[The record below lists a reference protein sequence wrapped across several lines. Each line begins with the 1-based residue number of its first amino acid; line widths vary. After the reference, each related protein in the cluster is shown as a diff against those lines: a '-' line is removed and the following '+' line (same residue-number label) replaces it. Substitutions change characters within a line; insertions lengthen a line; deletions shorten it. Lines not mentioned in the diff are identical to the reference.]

1 MIWESLNSILIW
13 LRNKGEQVVGGDQR
27 GTWCKGAPRSDH
39 QDHKVRNPRRK
50 GRIGIDQCVVGHSM
64 QRLWAVGSLGQVG
77 QDTRPI
83 LRGWSPPQQPYPAQ
97 IYSPAS
103 NTDSPSCCNVA
114 LSFSPVASLVEITR
128 SRCILLHALC
138 NEHLAVGGKNE
149 RRRVEKKTLLATH
162 GGNYGIL
169 LRQECSHDGRASDG
183 GPCGLLTGLYGQ
195 FNEHRHQMSLVSEGL
210 KWESAPLFDGGSQ
223 MLWLSFGVGLA
234 EGGRPRQ
241 CLATQICRLNY
252 ASLRE

>member
-1 MIWESLNSILIW
+1 MLCGSFNAKTLGRRVTRPSW
-13 LRNKGEQVVGGDQR
+13 
-27 GTWCKGAPRSDH
+27 PRH
-39 QDHKVRNPRRK
+39 RTFP
-50 GRIGIDQCVVGHSM
+50 
-64 QRLWAVGSLGQVG
+64 
-77 QDTRPI
+77 RPI
-83 LRGWSPPQQPYPAQ
+83 LRGWSPPQQPYPSQ

-149 RRRVEKKTLLATH
+149 RRGVEKKKTLLATH

-195 FNEHRHQMSLVSEGL
+195 FNEHRHQMSLVSEQRG
-210 KWESAPLFDGGSQ
+210 
-223 MLWLSFGVGLA
+223 
-234 EGGRPRQ
+234 
-241 CLATQICRLNY
+241 
-252 ASLRE
+252 